1 MLKWTRRLLAGFN
14 VLSWGLGILLIVQ
27 AIAINTVA
35 HDRVIRGMAARGMP
49 FGEELIQIA
58 SLLAFLLPVMII
70 IVHVICRKLIAIID
84 SVGSN
89 AVFSL
94 DNAVRLRAIGWAML
108 AIQILD
114 SIMGLGVPL
123 IGPNADQYWH
133 WNIGVT
139 GWFAALLLFVLAKV
153 FEQGAVMRDELDG
166 TI

>member
-1 MLKWTRRLLAGFN
+1 MLKWTRRLLVGFN
-14 VLSWGLGILLIVQ
+14 VLNWGLGILIIIQ
-27 AIAINTVA
+27 AIVINTMA
-35 HDRVIRGMAARGMP
+35 HDHLIRGLAARGMN
-49 FGEELIQIA
+49 FGEEIIQVFR
-58 SLLAFLLPVMII
+58 LLALMLPVMIVV
-70 IVHVICRKLIAIID
+70 VHIICRKLIAIID
-84 SVGSN
+84 SVGTN
-89 AVFSL
+89 AVFNVV
-94 DNAVRLRAIGWAML
+94 NAARLRAIGWAML

-114 SIMGLGVPL
+114 VIMGLGVPL